1 MRAAIACVVVAAAC
15 APSAPPAINTVPVQ
29 ASTMTIALAPRQVRP
44 TVALPDSAG
53 VPTIALA
60 EATSPSGELWVGTY
74 GRGIFVRDRSGNWRR
89 IVSDTSKTSLSM
101 DFIHALAFDAKGTV
115 WVGTIGNGWGR
126 STDGGRTWK
135 NWTFSQLG
143 PEWQY
148 VAPNGIVIRADTVVI
163 ATADGLQLSADR
175 GEHWLALIDGTGPA
189 AKGPADTAIVALHN
203 EYLRWVNV
211 ELGRWWVGE
220 LGAVEELDLAGC
232 LARARCNLA
241 SHRDGTPVDLV
252 VSQGDL
258 VPREPSAKG
267 WHAWFARPISLV
279 DNPYIDQTYRWGS
292 TMGGFFQPHQGVEFN
307 NPDGTNVHAI
317 GPGTVVYAGRAE
329 RGALTV
335 AIRHDRKLG
344 VGRDSLHVFSVYYHN
359 SALRTTVG
367 SRVAAGDV
375 ISEVGHTGRATND
388 HLHLEVHAA
397 PTDSVRF
404 IVDSLNRF
412 PPYTTNPEL
421 WIAPLPGTGVIAGTV
436 SDANGAPIAQARV
449 YGITKPL
456 PFETPFA
463 FAETYGPRNRPH
475 PLYGEHFA
483 VSDVPAGRHEVWVM
497 IGGRKVTRSVT
508 VEAGTMTWVEF
519 RP

>member
-1 MRAAIACVVVAAAC
+1 
-15 APSAPPAINTVPVQ
+15 
-29 ASTMTIALAPRQVRP
+29 
-44 TVALPDSAG
+44 
-53 VPTIALA
+53 
-60 EATSPSGELWVGTY
+60 
-74 GRGIFVRDRSGNWRR
+74 
-89 IVSDTSKTSLSM
+89 
-101 DFIHALAFDAKGTV
+101 
-115 WVGTIGNGWGR
+115 
-126 STDGGRTWK
+126 
-135 NWTFSQLG
+135 
-143 PEWQY
+143 
-148 VAPNGIVIRADTVVI
+148 
-163 ATADGLQLSADR
+163 
-175 GEHWLALIDGTGPA
+175 
-189 AKGPADTAIVALHN
+189 
-203 EYLRWVNV
+203 
-211 ELGRWWVGE
+211 
-220 LGAVEELDLAGC
+220 
-232 LARARCNLA
+232 
-241 SHRDGTPVDLV
+241 
-252 VSQGDL
+252 
-258 VPREPSAKG
+258 
-267 WHAWFARPISLV
+267 
-279 DNPYIDQTYRWGS
+279 
-292 TMGGFFQPHQGVEFN
+292 MGGNFQQHQGVEFN

-421 WIAPLPGTGVIAGTV
+421 WIAPLRGTGVIAGTV